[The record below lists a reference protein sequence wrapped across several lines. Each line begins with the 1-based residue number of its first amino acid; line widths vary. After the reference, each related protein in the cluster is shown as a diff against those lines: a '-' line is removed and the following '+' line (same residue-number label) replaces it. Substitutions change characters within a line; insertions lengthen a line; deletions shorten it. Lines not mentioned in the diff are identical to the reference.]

1 MFKFSRTK
9 ILPLFLAKQMTIAEL
24 AREAG
29 ISHKAAYRAVNGL
42 SITAP
47 VVEKTACAL
56 KFEAIHFLE
65 NPAQMSEGI
74 K

>member
-1 MFKFSRTK
+1 MFKFNRTK
-9 ILPLFLAKQMTIAEL
+9 ILPLFLAKQMTIAEF
-24 AREAG
+24 ARVAG

-56 KFEAIHFLE
+56 NLNAMEFLE
-65 NPAQMSEGI
+65 NPAQRKEAV
-74 K
+74 